1 MIKSLKRIKE
11 FLIQDKM
18 TPQQTALGLGI
29 GVFLGIIPGTGPVA
43 ALFMAWLLKINR
55 TAALIASLAT
65 NGWLSIVTF
74 LLAVKTGAW
83 ITGVE
88 WKPVYTDSFRLLKE
102 FRGLEFF
109 KLSVIKVI
117 MPLIAGYIIVGFGLG
132 ILVYLLTLIILIKR
146 QKKPT
151 A

>member
-11 FLIQDKM
+11 LIIQGKM

-43 ALFMAWLLKINR
+43 ALFMAWVLKINR
-55 TAALIASLAT
+55 MAALIASLAT

-83 ITGVE
+83 IMGVE
-88 WKPVYTDSFRLLKE
+88 WKQVTDSLRLFKE